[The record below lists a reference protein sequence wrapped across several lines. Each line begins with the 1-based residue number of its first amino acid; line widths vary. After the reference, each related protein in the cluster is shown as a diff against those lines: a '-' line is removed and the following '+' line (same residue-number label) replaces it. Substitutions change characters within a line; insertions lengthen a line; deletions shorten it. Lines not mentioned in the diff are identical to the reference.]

1 MNAVYASLIAVFGTL
16 LGSFSTYLFQQRTA
30 ARAEASAREERLRQ
44 ERSAREER
52 LRQERLA
59 ACSEF
64 AAAVTKLK
72 TGVVAAWL
80 RRADRDEH
88 RAALAEADRLGSL
101 AEAARF
107 RLLLASGRP
116 EPLADT
122 AFGYMGTLDSA
133 SDLPS
138 LKAAEEDFEAA
149 VTAFI
154 MNASERLAK

>member
-1 MNAVYASLIAVFGTL
+1 MWSTHPVSAVYASLIAVFGTL
-16 LGSFSTYLFQQRTA
+16 LGSLSTYLFQHRTA
-30 ARAEASAREERLRQ
+30 ERAQA
-44 ERSAREER
+44 SAREER

-88 RAALAEADRLGSL
+88 RTALAEADRLGSL

-107 RLLLASGRP
+107 RLLLVSGRP
-116 EPLADT
+116 EPLADA
-122 AFGYMGTLDSA
+122 AFGYMGTLRSA
-133 SDLPS
+133 SDLPT
-138 LKAAEEDFEAA
+138 LKAAEADFGAA
-149 VTAFI
+149 VSAFI
-154 MNASERLAK
+154 MDASQRLAK